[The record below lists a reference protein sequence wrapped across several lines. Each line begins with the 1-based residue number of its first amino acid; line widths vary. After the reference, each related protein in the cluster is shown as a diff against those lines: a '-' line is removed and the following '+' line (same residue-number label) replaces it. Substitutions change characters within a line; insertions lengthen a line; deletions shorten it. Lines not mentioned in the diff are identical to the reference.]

1 MLKRTKKSLFPHET
15 EIGLFFSM
23 EPNSGDPRNHCI
35 PIYEILQVPDDDEIQ
50 IVVMPMLRVHDD
62 PRFDTIGE
70 AVEFFRQMFEVSTF
84 PILDPVG
91 RVLNQVME
99 GLQFMHSHNVAHRCV
114 AFRNEGSALLM
125 VLTGHNAGT

>member
-1 MLKRTKKSLFPHET
+1 MLESTLQHNSAIDAQRRSDGELLMLKRTKKSLFPHET
-15 EIGLFFSM
+15 EIGVFFST

-70 AVEFFRQMFEVSTF
+70 AVEFFRQIFEVSTF
-84 PILDPVG
+84 LILDP
-91 RVLNQVME
+91 
-99 GLQFMHSHNVAHRCV
+99 
-114 AFRNEGSALLM
+114 
-125 VLTGHNAGT
+125 TGCAQPW